1 LAQALESAVEDD
13 SGRFVQGDTRGG
25 SVTAY
30 LVLMQ
35 QVDDVDRYR
44 NEYVPGVTPFLKKHG
59 GEVVVGG
66 FEAAV
71 AEGEPPNSTVVL
83 RFADAG
89 AAWGFLNDPEYQP
102 VRELR
107 FSITSRG
114 QAVVVP
120 EFTPSR

>member
-1 LAQALESAVEDD
+1 M
-13 SGRFVQGDTRGG
+13 
-25 SVTAY
+25 TAY

-44 NEYVPGVTPFLKKHG
+44 NEYVPGVIPFLRKHG

-66 FEAAV
+66 FEAAA

-83 RFADAG
+83 RFADAE
-89 AAWGFLNDPEYQP
+89 AAWGFLDDPGYQP

-114 QAVVVP
+114 QAVIVP
-120 EFTPSR
+120 EFTPSG